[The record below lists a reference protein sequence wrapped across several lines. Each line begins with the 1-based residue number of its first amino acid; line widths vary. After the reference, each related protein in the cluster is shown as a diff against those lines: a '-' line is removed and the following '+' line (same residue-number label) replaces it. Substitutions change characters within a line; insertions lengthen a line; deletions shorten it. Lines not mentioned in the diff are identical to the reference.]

1 MSDTTTNF
9 CVWED
14 CDQEASYCEGHAH
27 ELVNPLGREFAPPAI
42 EVNEDG
48 VVTDKSQ
55 DADWLRARFFE
66 RSAEVEKLEERIELA
81 TAEGEAKDQR
91 IAELEAVVDTG
102 IRCMEQRNVA
112 YERIAELEQALL
124 RIEELSPSG
133 LHKNSV
139 FTPNWYDT
147 FRRAQAIAEDTRK
160 EDKP

>member
-91 IAELEAVVDTG
+91 IAELEAKIDSLQTDIVD
-102 IRCMEQRNVA
+102 A
-112 YERIAELEQALL
+112 YDLL
-124 RIEELSPSG
+124 DKAWGPLNAGQMQCNSCSTAYAYLDEEMTNLKASS
-133 LHKNSV
+133 
-139 FTPNWYDT
+139 
-147 FRRAQAIAEDTRK
+147 EDTRK
-160 EDKP
+160 EAPE

>member
-1 MSDTTTNF
+1 MKRYNIMSVKNTVAQD
-9 CVWED
+9 
-14 CDQEASYCEGHAH
+14 H
-27 ELVNPLGREFAPPAI
+27 
-42 EVNEDG
+42 G
-48 VVTDKSQ
+48 VVT
-55 DADWLRARFFE
+55 
-66 RSAEVEKLEERIELA
+66 AELKMSEVGHGAWVKYEDVEA
-81 TAEGEAKDQR
+81 TIEAKDQR

>member
-1 MSDTTTNF
+1 MSDNIRK
-9 CVWED
+9 
-14 CDQEASYCEGHAH
+14 AAGH
-27 ELVNPLGREFAPPAI
+27 
-42 EVNEDG
+42 
-48 VVTDKSQ
+48 
-55 DADWLRARFFE
+55 LRAWP
-66 RSAEVEKLEERIELA
+66 SAYRMGEHDTNVCIVAANGLDAL
-81 TAEGEAKDQR
+81 EAKDQR

>member
-91 IAELEAVVDTG
+91 IAELERLIVLADDDFG
-102 IRCMEQRNVA
+102 EIGHG
-112 YERIAELEQALL
+112 
-124 RIEELSPSG
+124 SP
-133 LHKNSV
+133 V
-139 FTPNWYDT
+139 
-147 FRRAQAIAEDTRK
+147 AIADAAKSIRLEASEDTRK
-160 EDKP
+160 ESSSEKA

>member
-1 MSDTTTNF
+1 MSDLIERAVEVAGNSRNLDGESE
-9 CVWED
+9 VIE
-14 CDQEASYCEGHAH
+14 
-27 ELVNPLGREFAPPAI
+27 ELIDL
-42 EVNEDG
+42 
-48 VVTDKSQ
+48 
-55 DADWLRARFFE
+55 L
-66 RSAEVEKLEERIELA
+66 
-81 TAEGEAKDQR
+81 EAKDQR